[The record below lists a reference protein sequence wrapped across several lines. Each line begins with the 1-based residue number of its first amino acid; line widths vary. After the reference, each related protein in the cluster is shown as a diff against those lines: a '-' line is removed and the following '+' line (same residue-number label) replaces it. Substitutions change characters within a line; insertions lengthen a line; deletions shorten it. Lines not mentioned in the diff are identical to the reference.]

1 MEKPGLNPGLLFLR
15 AGSASPPAEKAG
27 ALERQVFWKALR
39 SDTALG
45 LEQTAGGFRAVTT
58 REKGCNSTLSPS
70 KNNKHACLPRT
81 SRHSRRE
88 TDAQPSKTCCACG
101 RNMRRGAFPT
111 LQETSLRGRLS
122 PPKCKL
128 DKAERAQNPTEQ
140 RNLRKKEKNNQDCGP
155 GLLYAKKNFFWLS
168 IQAKILF
175 SMFTKIDYGKDNK
188 YIKNKMLYLE
198 SASFL

>member
-1 MEKPGLNPGLLFLR
+1 MEKPGLNPGLLFL
-15 AGSASPPAEKAG
+15 SASPAPPPAEKAG
-27 ALERQVFWKALR
+27 ALGQQVLWKALR

-58 REKGCNSTLSPS
+58 PQEKGCNSTLSPS
-70 KNNKHACLPRT
+70 KNNKSACLPRT

-88 TDAQPSKTCCACG
+88 TDAQPSKTCCVCG
-101 RNMRRGAFPT
+101 RNMRSGAFPT

-140 RNLRKKEKNNQDCGP
+140 RNLRKKEKTIKIVGWVFYM
-155 GLLYAKKNFFWLS
+155 LKKIFFWLS
-168 IQAKILF
+168 IQAKVLF
-175 SMFTKIDYGKDNK
+175 SMFTKIDLGKIIN
-188 YIKNKMLYLE
+188 I
-198 SASFL
+198 

>member
-58 REKGCNSTLSPS
+58 GEKGCNSTLSPS

-140 RNLRKKEKNNQDCGP
+140 RNLRKKEKTIKIVGRVFYM
-155 GLLYAKKNFFWLS
+155 LKKIFFGSPFRL
-168 IQAKILF
+168 K
-175 SMFTKIDYGKDNK
+175 
-188 YIKNKMLYLE
+188 
-198 SASFL
+198 SFFPCSLK